1 MSWLK
6 LYINILVHFSEK
18 KKNFLSLLFFGYPN
32 QNLKLLFHMYE
43 KNDSCTP
50 CSL

>member
-6 LYINILVHFSEK
+6 LCINILVRFSEK
-18 KKNFLSLLFFGYPN
+18 KKFKSLLLFGYPD
-32 QNLKLLFHMYE
+32 QKLKLLFHMYE